1 MKRFISIMFS
11 FLFAGLVF
19 AQSAEM
25 MDKILETEKVTFGQI
40 SYLSAVH
47 QNLIE
52 DDASFEDAVS
62 ALVFAGQL
70 PEGTDVDAIIPLNK
84 IASLYF
90 KMWPSVKGGFMCRI
104 TNKSPRYAFKQLKED
119 GVISQNSDPG
129 DYLSGFEAL
138 YTLSSCM
145 SFYAAEAEKMS
156 LNDVGMG
163 DEDYVESV
171 EPAAPV
177 AAETES
183 VAVEEAVPS
192 VEE

>member
-1 MKRFISIMFS
+1 MKRIISILFIS
-11 FLFAGLVF
+11 LFAVVVF
-19 AQSAEM
+19 AQSAEK

-47 QNLIE
+47 QDLIE

-70 PEGTDVDAIIPLNK
+70 QEGTDPDAVIPLNK

-90 KMWPSVKGGFMCRI
+90 KMWPSVKGGLMCRI
-104 TNKSPRYAFKQLKED
+104 TKKAPRYAFKQLKED

-145 SFYAAEAEKMS
+145 SFYAAVQEKMD
-156 LNDVGMG
+156 LDDVGMG
-163 DEDYVESV
+163 NEDYIEPVVEVAAPAPVV
-171 EPAAPV
+171 EPK
-177 AAETES
+177 ETEE
-183 VAVEEAVPS
+183 VEE
-192 VEE
+192 